1 MTTPTRAEMC
11 ADLAR
16 AMFPTAVIE
25 PSLSGSSVDIRI
37 YFDPFTNAA
46 DNRAMV
52 EWLAE
57 QEDVVRNAF
66 EHELE
71 SKIAPYGGFGV
82 LSCLTASL
90 ETIAEAAWRAIQSE
104 ASDDKSS
111 QSKAHVQPCP
121 CAWCRVDRGNAA
133 DIVRAA
139 MEKLGTAEKD

>member
-16 AMFPTAVIE
+16 AMGWTAKSHFPDSFQPHFWIA
-25 PSLSGSSVDIRI
+25 PSGRTFEVPP
-37 YFDPFTNAA
+37 DPFTSAEH
-46 DNRAMV
+46 NRKLV
-52 EWLAE
+52 EWLATDGARWKE
-57 QEDVVRNAF
+57 FKQKLLINF
-66 EHELE
+66 T
-71 SKIAPYGGFGV
+71 
-82 LSCLTASL
+82 LTAPL

-139 MEKLGTAEKD
+139 MEKLGVGEAK